1 MTTRKSLS
9 LLALPIFVAVAII
22 APTPASAIDAT
33 TADDAPDKTS
43 KPVIRDHRPKS
54 GNSNLLVKFKA
65 TRTQVMNACVEARG
79 EYNNDGFGYGYSC
92 VTRNCDGAG
101 GDCSVN
107 CSRNPGSDGTNCY
120 GSTPGKVARPSK
132 GTTVPGVLGNTPSKP
147 VVGTYQ
153 PPATTSTSSGG
164 TYQPPA
170 NTSKPGVG
178 IPKPVVGYQP
188 PAKTSKPVVGIR
200 KPTVGYQRPAATRPV
215 QPRPVEAQLRKEPFR
230 PGGQGMPTR
239 PDDRSTTGQ
248 SKRR

>member
-1 MTTRKSLS
+1 MLPSQVTARA
-9 LLALPIFVAVAII
+9 LLALPILAVVALSM
-22 APTPASAIDAT
+22 PASAIDAG
-33 TADDAPDKTS
+33 TANDTSGKTS

-54 GNSNLLVKFKA
+54 GNPKLHVKIKA

-79 EYNNDGFGYGYSC
+79 EYSYDGYGYSC
-92 VTRNCDGAG
+92 VTKNCDGAG
-101 GDCSVN
+101 GDCSVT
-107 CSRNPGSDGTNCY
+107 CSRTPGSDGTNCY

-132 GTTVPGVLGNTPSKP
+132 GTTVPGVLGNTSSQP
-147 VVGTYQ
+147 VGGTYQ
-153 PPATTSTSSGG
+153 PPANKPTASGG

-170 NTSKPGVG
+170 AGTTPVVG

-188 PAKTSKPVVGIR
+188 PAKTSKPVIGIR

-215 QPRPVEAQLRKEPFR
+215 QGRPVAAQLRKESFR

-239 PDDRSTTGQ
+239 PDERSTTGQ